1 MKTNDKPKKRR
12 PLWKRALM
20 WTGGSL
26 AGLIA
31 VVIVLVVVFTPP
43 GEEKSSPQAAID
55 AYRAD
60 RVHYVDLREAVK
72 WGTLDEVKD
81 AVEDGGDFDARDGL
95 GETALHWV
103 SRNTKDP
110 KEITRWVLKH
120 VDDINVRDDAGKT
133 PLHTAAEFG
142 NSPAAEVL
150 LEEGAD
156 PCLLDDAGKTPYDRA
171 VFPSEQRELSR
182 VGLQADCN

>member
-1 MKTNDKPKKRR
+1 MKTNDTPKKRR
-12 PLWKRALM
+12 PLWKRVLM

-31 VVIVLVVVFTPP
+31 LVIVLVAVFSPES
-43 GEEKSSPQAAID
+43 EERSSQADAIAD
-55 AYRAD
+55 YRAA
-60 RVHYVDLREAVK
+60 RAHYVDLREAVK
-72 WGTLDEVKD
+72 WGTLDDVKD

-103 SRNTKDP
+103 SRNSENA
-110 KEITRWVLKH
+110 KEIMRFVLKY
-120 VDDINVRDDAGKT
+120 VDDPNVRDDAGKT
-133 PLHTAAEFG
+133 PLHLAAEDG
-142 NSPAAEVL
+142 NVSAAEVL

-156 PCLLDDAGKTPYDRA
+156 PCLRDNHGKIPYDRS
-171 VFPSEQRELSR
+171 VFPSEQRALKA